1 MTEESE
7 YVSYGEEFAAIATNV
22 EDSRQRLVALSQSL
36 HEKAKAGDPSAQIGV
51 TVLGELRGLLQHSE
65 ELARASAAV
74 SAEIEE
80 RLEAV
85 EGGAGPDGSHLDYD
99 DAEALHM
106 MLQAF
111 EKIAREL
118 LDKGGTDGDARTAME
133 GLLKSI
139 QDRMEWVTEVSEFD
153 PNEPD
158 ESEADEDASDA

>member
-1 MTEESE
+1 MAEEEAE

-22 EDSRQRLVALSQSL
+22 DDSRQRLVALAQGL
-36 HEKAKAGDPSAQIGV
+36 NEKAKAGDVAAQIGV

-74 SAEIEE
+74 TAEIEE

-85 EGGAGPDGSHLDYD
+85 EEGAAPDGSRLDHE

-106 MLQAF
+106 LLQAF
-111 EKIAREL
+111 QKLTSEL
-118 LDKGGTDGDARTAME
+118 LEKGGTEGDARAAME

-139 QDRMEWVTEVSEFD
+139 RDRMEWVTEVSDFD
-153 PNEPD
+153 PNEPAED
-158 ESEADEDASDA
+158 EKGESDE